1 VSSRNTLSVLK
12 EILQDLDNA
21 SSSDNNEVSGD
32 IITHIK
38 ATDRAATELK
48 FNDLLQPYRDEVLP
62 MTYIN
67 YETFREETMQKQHIN
82 VDLKWKMIS
91 LMGTVRFL

>member
-1 VSSRNTLSVLK
+1 MK

-21 SSSDNNEVSGD
+21 SSSDNNEVSRD

-38 ATDRAATELK
+38 ATISDRAATELK
-48 FNDLLQPYRDEVLP
+48 FNDLLQPYRNEVLP

-67 YETFREETMQKQHIN
+67 YKTFREE
-82 VDLKWKMIS
+82 DRSS
-91 LMGTVRFL
+91 LESLNNYLCGLHALVNYAETAHQC